1 MYDIKRRSTSALL
14 ASALT
19 LGAGTLAASS
29 ASADTDRTDCMGN
42 NCVHIHCYDDSDT
55 CTRTT
60 NFSMSGQSSHWV
72 EQNGRTSYVT
82 ETRIE
87 PRAKPERYAC
97 DVDGLNCH
105 WTRNYYYNE
114 YDEPVYDR
122 DDAFP

>member
-1 MYDIKRRSTSALL
+1 MKRRKQMYNIKRLSTSALL
-14 ASALT
+14 ASALA

-42 NCVHIHCYDDSDT
+42 NCVRVHCDDDGT

-60 NFSMSGQSSHWV
+60 NFNVTGRTSHWV
-72 EQNGRTSYVT
+72 DENGQTSYVT

-97 DVDGLNCH
+97 DADGENCH
-105 WTRNYYYNE
+105 WTRSYYYNE
-114 YDEPVYDR
+114 
-122 DDAFP
+122 F